1 MTHQVRMNLLVL
13 YTAHLE
19 ECRAFY
25 SELGLE
31 FTAEQHGDG
40 PEHYAAVLA
49 DGTVIELY
57 PARAGRETGDALR
70 LGLGLIIDSAK
81 AGTLLAPGRRTLTDP
96 DGRTV
101 ALTLG

>member
-1 MTHQVRMNLLVL
+1 MKHQVRMNLLVL
-13 YTAHLE
+13 YTARLE

-25 SELGLE
+25 GELGLE
-31 FTAEQHGDG
+31 FMAEQHGDG

-70 LGLGLIIDSAK
+70 LGLIIDSAK
-81 AGTLLAPGRRTLTDP
+81 AGALPAPGRQTLTDP

-101 ALTLG
+101 ALTSG